1 MLHIKFIIQK
11 LPVLLYFVAFT
22 LVLGQSEPLTK
33 IEYYE
38 RYLAKPQPRK
48 NAGKTLSFQ
57 DRKRSVLDKGNLVL
71 RMSNAA
77 IYGYDPWG
85 LP

>member
-1 MLHIKFIIQK
+1 MLHIRFIIQK
-11 LPVLLYFVAFT
+11 LLVLYCLAFT
-22 LVLGQSEPLTK
+22 LVLGQSEQLTK

-48 NAGKTLSFQ
+48 SAGKTLSFQ

-77 IYGYDPWG
+77 IYGYDP
-85 LP
+85 